1 MNPYVAGGLAA
12 AAFSAGFMVNGWRL
26 NAKISEIEAANS
38 QAVAE
43 ATAKAMDESTRM
55 QRKKDDALKQAQQAA
70 LVNARSADAARAE
83 RDGLRN
89 QLDTAASN
97 LPGATCTAAR
107 DYGAT
112 ATAVLAECGAALE
125 DLARKA
131 DGHALDARTLIQSW
145 PVTESSK

>member
-1 MNPYVAGGLAA
+1 MNPYVIGGVAV

-26 NAKISEIEAANS
+26 NAQISEIEAANS
-38 QAVAE
+38 KAVAE

-70 LVNARSADAARAE
+70 LANARSADAARAE
-83 RDGLRN
+83 RDGLRD

-97 LPGATCTAAR
+97 LPGATCAAAR
-107 DYGAT
+107 DYGAA
-112 ATAVLAECGAALE
+112 ATAVLGECGAALE

-145 PVTESSK
+145 PTTESSK

>member
-1 MNPYVAGGLAA
+1 MNPYIIGGVAV

-26 NAKISEIEAANS
+26 NAQIAEIEAANS
-38 QAVAE
+38 KAVAE
-43 ATAKAMDESTRM
+43 ATAKAMDDRM

-70 LVNARSADAARAE
+70 LANARSADAARAE
-83 RDGLRN
+83 RDGLRD

-112 ATAVLAECGAALE
+112 ATTILGECGAALE

-145 PVTESSK
+145 PTTESSK

>member
-1 MNPYVAGGLAA
+1 MNPYVIGGVAV

-38 QAVAE
+38 KAVAE
-43 ATAKAMDESTRM
+43 ATTKAMDESTRM

-70 LVNARSADAARAE
+70 LANARSADAARVE
-83 RDGLRN
+83 RDGLRD
-89 QLDTAASN
+89 QLNTAASN
-97 LPGATCTAAR
+97 LPGATCTSAR

-112 ATAVLAECGAALE
+112 ATAILGECGAALE

-145 PVTESSK
+145 PTTESSK

>member
-83 RDGLRN
+83 RDGLRD

-97 LPGATCTAAR
+97 LPSATCAAAR

>member
-1 MNPYVAGGLAA
+1 MNPYVIGGVAV

-26 NAKISEIEAANS
+26 NAQISEIEAANS
-38 QAVAE
+38 KAVAE

-70 LVNARSADAARAE
+70 LANARSADAARAE
-83 RDGLRN
+83 RDGLRD

-97 LPGATCTAAR
+97 LPGATCAAAR

-112 ATAVLAECGAALE
+112 ATAVLGECGAALE

-145 PVTESSK
+145 PTTESSK